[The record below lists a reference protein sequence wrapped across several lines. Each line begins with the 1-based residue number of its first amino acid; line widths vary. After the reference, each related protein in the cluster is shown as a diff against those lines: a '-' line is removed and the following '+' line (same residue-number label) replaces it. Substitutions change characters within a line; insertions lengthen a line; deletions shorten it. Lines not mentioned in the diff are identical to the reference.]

1 MQYPEQTRHP
11 IAFLR
16 LAYVCLTVIHLYR
29 VYCKIVQQKLY
40 CSAYCQL
47 FMFCL
52 YESQALIA
60 ISYTVHQFDTRDDSR
75 RDDSLLFQDGTDGQ
89 RVVGSHLPLNWGG
102 EEGGDHLP
110 KMAPSSPC
118 TRLLPSRPCRVTIN
132 WFWTSFASLR
142 CYHRRKLWKTNVAPI
157 LCIDNFSIVAQFL
170 KKKL

>member
-1 MQYPEQTRHP
+1 MVVLLDHTASLPDVCSLVSGMQYPEQTRHP

-52 YESQALIA
+52 YKSQALIA

-89 RVVGSHLPLNWGG
+89 RVVGSHLPLN
-102 EEGGDHLP
+102 
-110 KMAPSSPC
+110 
-118 TRLLPSRPCRVTIN
+118 
-132 WFWTSFASLR
+132 
-142 CYHRRKLWKTNVAPI
+142 
-157 LCIDNFSIVAQFL
+157 
-170 KKKL
+170 